1 MRDLV
6 RLILMLA
13 IAASTAT
20 LIGSAI
26 AWWLEERRRLTRI
39 AFRVLGG
46 APDGMIVAQG
56 RASAAAFRLAA
67 GKILVMRDG
76 GAYALLYPLAKL
88 QGAELMVDGQVVA
101 RVAEGEPR
109 RMLERIP
116 PQAEHVVLRLVF
128 DDAGHPD
135 FQLDLWVPIDAERR
149 HRQPAPVVIQE
160 ARGWL
165 TRAEAILRRRGPV
178 AASLNPAPSPP
189 AAAAERDDEAP
200 PWDEFDLDDELDIA
214 PEPLPQAPASPLAA
228 VPPGDD
234 PPSKR
239 GDAGPQLRLF

>member
-13 IAASTAT
+13 IAASAAT

-88 QGAELMVDGQVVA
+88 QGAELLVDGQVVA

-165 TRAEAILRRRGPV
+165 TRAEAILRRRAPT
-178 AASLNPAPSPP
+178 AASLHSSSTPP
-189 AAAAERDDEAP
+189 AAAPKMDEDAP
-200 PWDEFDLDDELDIA
+200 PWDDVDLDDELDIE
-214 PEPLPQAPASPLAA
+214 PEPPQTPGSPPPATSPA
-228 VPPGDD
+228 DD
-234 PPSKR
+234 PAPKR
-239 GDAGPQLRLF
+239 GEAGPQLRLF